1 VGGCVRD
8 YIYLEAGYTGITIK
22 IRKPI
27 SKNTQGGVKAGV
39 YIHMPKSKAHE
50 SKKKKKVIRKG
61 QQENI
66 YVERNEEEEDCYR
79 RPVENYGE
87 PIQEREINHHQ
98 KAQIRVVLS

>member
-50 SKKKKKVIRKG
+50 SKKKKRKLLG
-61 QQENI
+61 KGNKKI
-66 YVERNEEEEDCYR
+66 YM
-79 RPVENYGE
+79 
-87 PIQEREINHHQ
+87 
-98 KAQIRVVLS
+98 